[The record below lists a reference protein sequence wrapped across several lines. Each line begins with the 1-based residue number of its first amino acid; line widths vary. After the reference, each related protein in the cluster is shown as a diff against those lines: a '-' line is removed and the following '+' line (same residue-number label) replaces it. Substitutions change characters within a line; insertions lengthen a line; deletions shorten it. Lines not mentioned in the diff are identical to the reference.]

1 VTKTLANGMLTIRG
15 EKRIGEHNKDKNWH
29 VTERCY
35 GSFSRAIPDR
45 NKSVNGW

>member
-29 VTERCY
+29 VVLWLVQP
-35 GSFSRAIPDR
+35 SNPPAIR
-45 NKSVNGW
+45 S